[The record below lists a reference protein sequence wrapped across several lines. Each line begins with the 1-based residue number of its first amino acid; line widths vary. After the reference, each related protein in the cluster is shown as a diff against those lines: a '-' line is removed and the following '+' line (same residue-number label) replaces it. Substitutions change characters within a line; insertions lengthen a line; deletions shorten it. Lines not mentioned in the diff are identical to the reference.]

1 MEINSIINEI
11 LHIPKRF
18 NALGNNKSAYSLLKQ
33 TGYFEKREEVSESL
47 IKVALGQHSGY
58 VDLWLR
64 WSADKRSSSGW
75 FFNPNDHQK
84 YVVAYSNLEKGVIER
99 MEYNDIISA
108 CAAFIK
114 REIESIA
121 QS

>member
-1 MEINSIINEI
+1 MEINSIISEI
-11 LHIPKRF
+11 LHIPERF
-18 NALGNNKSAYSLLKQ
+18 NAHGNSKSAYFLLKE

-47 IKVALGQHSGY
+47 IKVALVQLFGY
-58 VDLWLR
+58 VDLWLT
-64 WSADKRSSSGW
+64 WSADKRSSTGW
-75 FFNPNDHQK
+75 FFNPSDHQM
-84 YVVAYSNLEKGVIER
+84 YVVAYSTLEKGVIER
-99 MEYNDIISA
+99 KEYNDIISA